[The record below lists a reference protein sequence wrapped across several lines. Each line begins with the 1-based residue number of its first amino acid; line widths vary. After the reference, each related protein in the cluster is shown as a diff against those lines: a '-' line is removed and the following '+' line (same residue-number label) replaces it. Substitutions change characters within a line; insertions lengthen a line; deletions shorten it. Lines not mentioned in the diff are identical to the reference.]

1 MANSAYVFDIENVV
15 VVWRS
20 DLEVE
25 IDRSR
30 LFNSDQSEI
39 RAKLRAD
46 LIAPNPTGI
55 VRLTGLL
62 A

>member
-1 MANSAYVFDIENVV
+1 MANSAYLFDIENVV

-39 RAKLRAD
+39 RAKLRTD
-46 LIAPNPTGI
+46 LIAPNPTGT